1 LEDFASTRRNGDE
14 PCASEKSPATI
25 WLIPAISSAGDEP
38 AVRELGYRRSPLIAL
53 IELAE
58 RDALNLVELTGTGS
72 GSGVGSGGELRAD
85 RCRLLTGDA
94 YRNDREKER

>member
-1 LEDFASTRRNGDE
+1 MRLRKI
-14 PCASEKSPATI
+14 PCNYLADS
-25 WLIPAISSAGDEP
+25 AISSAGDEP

-58 RDALNLVELTGTGS
+58 RDAPNLVELTGTGS